1 MKKIYNSY
9 LEYAFWI
16 NTLIFLII
24 FSFIP
29 INDINPTESRKFF
42 ESIRITQLVSIILIA
57 SFFYYKLVRLNEP
70 SKLNKLALLFK

>member
-29 INDINPTESRKFF
+29 INDINPTESKNSS
-42 ESIRITQLVSIILIA
+42 SIYPDDNHDVNSI
-57 SFFYYKLVRLNEP
+57 NC
-70 SKLNKLALLFK
+70 